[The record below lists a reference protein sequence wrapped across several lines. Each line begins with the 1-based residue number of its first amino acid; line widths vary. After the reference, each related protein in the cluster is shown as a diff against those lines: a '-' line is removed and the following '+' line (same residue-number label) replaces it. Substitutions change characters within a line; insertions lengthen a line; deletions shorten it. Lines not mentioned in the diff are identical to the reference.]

1 MKRPSQLQTG
11 ATLIEILIT
20 LIILMFGLLGLVG
33 VSSRSHMTEL
43 ESLQR
48 TRALEL
54 VQDMASRINANRKV
68 AACYSNGADGVQMG
82 TGSSTVPD
90 CPAGVVATDPQKIQ
104 AKNDLD
110 MWDKLL
116 KGTDMRNDT
125 QNVGALINAVGC
137 VMQTAED
144 TDTVYL
150 IAVAWQGLVRTAAP
164 TLSDGSSF
172 PCGSVATFGDSTQH
186 RVVTTKVHIGNLSG
200 GVAP

>member
-1 MKRPSQLQTG
+1 MKQSQHQAG

-54 VQDMASRINANRKV
+54 VQDMAGRINANRKV
-68 AACYSNGADGVQMG
+68 AACYSNG
-82 TGSSTVPD
+82 TGGIQLGNGSTTVPD
-90 CPAGVVATDPQKIQ
+90 CPSGILATDLQKLQ
-104 AKNDLD
+104 AKSDLD
-110 MWDKLL
+110 AWDKEL
-116 KGTDMRNDT
+116 KGDEMHTDT
-125 QNVGALINAVGC
+125 KNVGALINAVGC

-150 IAVAWQGLVRTAAP
+150 IAVSWQGLVKTAAP
-164 TLSDGSSF
+164 TLSDGSAF
-172 PCGSVATFGDSTQH
+172 PCGSAATFGDSTLQ

-200 GVAP
+200 GATP

>member
-1 MKRPSQLQTG
+1 MKRPQHLQGG

-33 VSSRSHMTEL
+33 VSSRSHMAEL

-54 VQDMASRINANRKV
+54 VQDMASRINANRKA
-68 AACYSNGADGVQMG
+68 AACYSDGAVGLQLG
-82 TGSSTVPD
+82 TDASTVPD
-90 CPAGVVATDPQKIQ
+90 CPADVVATNPQKTQ

-110 MWDKLL
+110 AWDKLL

-150 IAVAWQGLVRTAAP
+150 IAVAWQGLVKTAAP
-164 TLSDGSSF
+164 TLSDGSAF
-172 PCGSVATFGDSTQH
+172 PCGSAMTFGASTQH

>member
-1 MKRPSQLQTG
+1 MKQSQHQAG

-54 VQDMASRINANRKV
+54 VQDMAGRINANRKV
-68 AACYSNGADGVQMG
+68 AACYSNG
-82 TGSSTVPD
+82 TGGIQLGNGSTTVPD
-90 CPAGVVATDPQKIQ
+90 CPPGILATDLQKLQ
-104 AKNDLD
+104 AKSDLD
-110 MWDKLL
+110 AWDKEL
-116 KGTDMRNDT
+116 KGDEMRTDT
-125 QNVGALINAVGC
+125 KNVGALINAVGC

-150 IAVAWQGLVRTAAP
+150 IAVSWQGLVKTAAP
-164 TLSDGSSF
+164 ILSDGSAF
-172 PCGSVATFGDSTQH
+172 PCGSAATFGGSTLQ

-200 GVAP
+200 GATP

>member
-1 MKRPSQLQTG
+1 MKQSQHQAG

-54 VQDMASRINANRKV
+54 VQDMAGRINANRKV
-68 AACYSNGADGVQMG
+68 AACYSNG
-82 TGSSTVPD
+82 TGGIQLGNGSTTVPD
-90 CPAGVVATDPQKIQ
+90 CPPGILATDLQKLQ
-104 AKNDLD
+104 AKSDLD
-110 MWDKLL
+110 AWDKEL
-116 KGTDMRNDT
+116 KGDEMHTDTKNF
-125 QNVGALINAVGC
+125 GALINAVGC

-144 TDTVYL
+144 TDTIYL
-150 IAVAWQGLVRTAAP
+150 IAVSWQGLVKTAAP
-164 TLSDGSSF
+164 TLSDGSAF
-172 PCGSVATFGDSTQH
+172 PCGSAATFGDSTLQ

-200 GVAP
+200 GATP